1 MAAMGWVA
9 DWQVSGS
16 YVGKPPFIELTCSG
30 GNAPPNKSSNAA
42 PGALQSGHRFDNI
55 MCTEQGGVC
64 IPTGDEQAMTGGE
77 PGGLVMVEIVHVKR
91 PPEDQRVCEFK
102 V

>member
-1 MAAMGWVA
+1 MNAFCSELDAT
-9 DWQVSGS
+9 SRKSSRGS
-16 YVGKPPFIELTCSG
+16 DTQGCS
-30 GNAPPNKSSNAA
+30 APPNKSSHAA
-42 PGALQSGHRFDNI
+42 PGALQSGLRFDHI

-77 PGGLVMVEIVHVKR
+77 LDGLVMVEIVHVKR
-91 PPEDQRVCEFK
+91 PPEDQRVCEYK

>member
-1 MAAMGWVA
+1 
-9 DWQVSGS
+9 
-16 YVGKPPFIELTCSG
+16 
-30 GNAPPNKSSNAA
+30 
-42 PGALQSGHRFDNI
+42 

-77 PGGLVMVEIVHVKR
+77 LDGLVMVEIVHVKR